1 MVTVEHVTSESDSE
15 ELDCLLWEIL
25 WKPIGFPRE
34 IRKSFEIGGTTLEIV
49 ARNNSSIVG
58 GLVAVWTSAHE
69 VEIRHIAVTDNRQ
82 KTGVGK
88 KLINS
93 LLETVTAQGCSRI
106 HTVARNTSTG
116 FFEKVGLTKIPGA
129 TLEHPAFAKHGI
141 YFNPMEKATEP
152 GVPPDRQ

>member
-1 MVTVEHVTSESDSE
+1 MVTVEYVTSESDSE
-15 ELDCLLWEIL
+15 DLDCLLWEIL
-25 WKPIGFPRE
+25 WKPIGFPRD
-34 IRKSFEIGGTTLEIV
+34 IRKSFEIGGKTLEVV
-49 ARNNSSIVG
+49 ARNKSCIVG

-93 LLETVTAQGCSRI
+93 LLETVTVQGCSRI

-129 TLEHPAFAKHGI
+129 LLEHPAFAKHGI
-141 YFNPMEKATEP
+141 YFNPMEKAT
-152 GVPPDRQ
+152 